1 MENER
6 DEGREYE
13 DSEIY
18 KTKEETNKDARAV
31 LSRRSESTP
40 VVVVVVMVVVV
51 LAATLKY

>member
-40 VVVVVVMVVVV
+40 VVVVVVMVVVGSRRG
-51 LAATLKY
+51 